1 MEFLMSIAPESAL
14 EKAGCFC
21 CWFCGCACVGAGLFP
36 EGCDDGAPLGD
47 AELPEEGAAGVGDE
61 AFPAPELELAEDDAE
76 AGELL
81 PSAELDE
88 VDDGDADD
96 ALDGADALVSLV
108 PPSLALALAS
118 ELLAES

>member
-1 MEFLMSIAPESAL
+1 MSIAPESAL

-21 CWFCGCACVGAGLFP
+21 CCWFCGCPCAGAGLLP
-36 EGCDDGAPLGD
+36 EGCDGGAPLGD

-61 AFPAPELELAEDDAE
+61 AFPEPELAGDDAE

-81 PSAELDE
+81 PPGELDD
-88 VDDGDADD
+88 VGAGDGGG
-96 ALDGADALVSLV
+96 ALDGADALMSLV
-108 PPSLALALAS
+108 PPSHALALAS

>member
-1 MEFLMSIAPESAL
+1 MSIAPESAL

-61 AFPAPELELAEDDAE
+61 AFPAPELELAEDDAG
-76 AGELL
+76 AGGLL
-81 PSAELDE
+81 PPAELDDVSAWE
-88 VDDGDADD
+88 DVGG

-108 PPSLALALAS
+108 PPSLALVLAS

>member
-1 MEFLMSIAPESAL
+1 MSIAPESAL

-21 CWFCGCACVGAGLFP
+21 CWFWGCACVGAGRLP
-36 EGCDDGAPLGD
+36 DGCDGGAPLGD

-81 PSAELDE
+81 PPTELDDVGARE
-88 VDDGDADD
+88 DGDA
-96 ALDGADALVSLV
+96 LDSADALVSLV
-108 PPSLALALAS
+108 PPSLAFALAS

>member
-1 MEFLMSIAPESAL
+1 MSIAPESAL

-47 AELPEEGAAGVGDE
+47 AELPEEGAAGVDDE
-61 AFPAPELELAEDDAE
+61 AFPEPELELAEDDAE

-81 PSAELDE
+81 PPAELD
-88 VDDGDADD
+88 DAGAWEDAGD
-96 ALDGADALVSLV
+96 ALDGADALVSLA
-108 PPSLALALAS
+108 PPSLAFALAS